1 MARTLGEL
9 ATLVGGKLRGDPT
22 LPLSGAAPLS
32 TAVAGEITLVDSPDR
47 AKKLAGRPAAAVVVP
62 AGVQVDLPSIEVDD
76 VHAAF
81 TRIVGAFRPRR
92 AVTRVGVS
100 PRAVISPSAKIGPNV
115 DVYPGAVIG
124 DDVIVGT
131 GSIIHS
137 GVQLM
142 AGCRLGENVVVFPNA
157 VLYEDTIVGPRSII
171 HAAAVL
177 GAYGFGYRTVGGR
190 HELTAQ
196 LGNVEIGADVEV
208 GAGSTIDRG
217 TYGPTRIGAGT
228 KIDDQVMIGHN
239 CSIGRHNLV
248 CAQVG
253 VAGSSS
259 TGDYVVMAGQAG
271 VRDHVHIGDRAVLMA
286 KAGIMNDV
294 PEGAAMFGVP
304 ATPAREQMQHV
315 AGIARLP
322 EMRKQLRELEAAV
335 AELRRQIAAELPG
348 DAGPPSDAEPRVDAE
363 TRSDLGRHAA

>member
-1 MARTLGEL
+1 VE
-9 ATLVGGKLRGDPT
+9 
-22 LPLSGAAPLS
+22 
-32 TAVAGEITLVDSPDR
+32 
-47 AKKLAGRPAAAVVVP
+47 
-62 AGVQVDLPSIEVDD
+62 LPSIEVAD

-81 TRIVGAFRPRR
+81 TRIVGAFRPPRE
-92 AVTRVGVS
+92 VKRVDVS

-115 DVYPGAVIG
+115 DIHPGAVIG
-124 DDVIVGT
+124 DDVVVGA

-157 VLYEDTIVGPRSII
+157 VLYDDTIVGPRSII
-171 HAAAVL
+171 HAGVVL
-177 GAYGFGYRTVGGR
+177 GAYGFGYRTAAGR

-196 LGNVEIGADVEV
+196 LGNVEVGADVEI
-208 GAGSTIDRG
+208 GAGTTIDRG
-217 TYGPTRIGAGT
+217 TYGPTRIGEGT

-239 CSIGRHNLV
+239 CSIGRHNLL

-253 VAGSSS
+253 IAGSSS

-294 PEGAAMFGVP
+294 PEGAVMFGVP
-304 ATPAREQMQHV
+304 ATPVREQMQQV
-315 AGIARLP
+315 AGVGRLP
-322 EMRKQLRELEAAV
+322 EMRKQLRALETAV
-335 AELRRQIAAELPG
+335 AALERRIDAEFAT
-348 DAGPPSDAEPRVDAE
+348 DAGSTHDGEPGAESEGRRD
-363 TRSDLGRHAA
+363 RHAA

>member
-9 ATLVGGKLRGDPT
+9 ATLVGGKLRGDPA
-22 LPLSGAAPLS
+22 LRISGAAPLS

-47 AKKLAGRPAAAVVVP
+47 ATKLAGRPAAAVVVP
-62 AGVQVDLPSIEVDD
+62 AGVKVDLPSIEVDD

-81 TRIVGAFRPRR
+81 TRIVGAFRPPR
-92 AVTRVGVS
+92 AVARVGVS
-100 PRAVISPSAKIGPNV
+100 PRAVISPSAKIGPNA
-115 DVYPGAVIG
+115 DVHPGAVIG
-124 DDVIVGT
+124 DDVVVGA

-177 GAYGFGYRTVGGR
+177 GAYGFGYRTVAGR

-196 LGNVEIGADVEV
+196 LGNVEIGADVEI

-217 TYGPTRIGAGT
+217 TYGPTRIGEGT

-239 CSIGRHNLV
+239 CLIGRHNLV

-259 TGDYVVMAGQAG
+259 SGDYVVMAGQAG

-294 PEGAAMFGVP
+294 AERAVLFGAP
-304 ATPAREQMQHV
+304 AGPVREQMQQV

-322 EMRKQLRELEAAV
+322 EMRKQLRALEAAV
-335 AELRRQIAAELPG
+335 AALQRQAA
-348 DAGPPSDAEPRVDAE
+348 AGPPSDAEAGSDAE
-363 TRSDLGRHAA
+363 TGLDCSRHAA